1 MTKSVITTHILDS
14 QRGRPA
20 VDVEVRLFKSAS
32 GDVSAP
38 DWPLMAAAKTNDDG
52 RITDWLGD
60 QKREAGLYKVEFATG
75 SYYAAQGIKTLYP
88 QVELLFEIDAPDE
101 HYHIP
106 LLLAANSFSTY
117 RGS

>member
-1 MTKSVITTHILDS
+1 MNKSVITTHILDS

-20 VDVEVRLFKSAS
+20 VGVDVRLFKSAT
-32 GDVSAP
+32 GDAKSP
-38 DWPLMAAAKTNDDG
+38 DWQLMAQAKTNDDG

-60 QKREAGLYKVEFATG
+60 RKREAGLYKVEFATG